1 MGSNKT
7 ILIVG
12 AGFAGATVAR
22 ELANAGHSVRVID
35 KREHMGGNAY
45 DFTNS
50 HGIRVHKYG
59 PHIFH
64 TSNLEVVAWL
74 SQFTEWMPYKH
85 RVKAMLKDGQLV
97 TLPVNRETASIVGH
111 ANIIETFVRPYTEKM
126 WGVNLE
132 ELDPDILNRIAVR
145 DDDNELYF
153 PNDQFQAMPKGG
165 YTKLIGNMLDHPGIT
180 LQLNQSFTK
189 EMESEF
195 GHVFNSMP
203 IDEYF
208 DFEHGPLPYRS
219 IKFHHVELPIPKI
232 FPVSVVNFTHTEP
245 FTRVTE
251 WKNFPGGA
259 DSPYTQLTYEQ
270 PCSYLENNLERYY
283 PVKDIN
289 GQNKLLFKSYES
301 MVGKNMTFIGR
312 CGLYAYLDMHQAV
325 STSLAIVRKFIKQ
338 TNEIPVS

>member
-1 MGSNKT
+1 MGSNKP
-7 ILIVG
+7 ILVVG

-22 ELANAGHSVRVID
+22 ELAIAGHSVRVID

-50 HGIRVHKYG
+50 HGIRVHQYG

-64 TSNLEVVAWL
+64 TSNMEVVAWL
-74 SQFTEWMPYKH
+74 SQFTEWIPYKH

-97 TLPVNRETASIVGH
+97 TLPVNRETERIVGQG
-111 ANIIETFVRPYTEKM
+111 NILETFIRPYSEKM
-126 WGVNLE
+126 WGVKLE
-132 ELDPDILNRIAVR
+132 EIDPDILNRISVR
-145 DDDNELYF
+145 EDDNELYF
-153 PNDQFQAMPKGG
+153 PDDQFQAMPKEG
-165 YTKLIGNMLDHPGIT
+165 YTKLIGKILDHPGIT
-180 LQLNQSFTK
+180 VQLNQPFTK

-232 FPVSVVNFTHTEP
+232 FPVAVVNFTHKEP

-251 WKNFPGGA
+251 WKNFPGNA
-259 DSPYTQLTYEQ
+259 DSPYTLLTYEQ

-283 PVKDIN
+283 PVKDIKGHN
-289 GQNKLLFKSYES
+289 RFLFKRYETR
-301 MVGKNMTFIGR
+301 VGKNMTFIGR

-325 STSLAIVRKFIKQ
+325 STSLAIVRKFINP
-338 TNEIPVS
+338 TTG